1 LSSAQ
6 DVLLYSGVHARPY
19 GSSKDTFYLAIK
31 FCSIMIVEKELKKS
45 TTWFQLDVEHVLQQ
59 LDVSPTQGLSSEEVR
74 RRQSKYGLNAIPK
87 KKQKTPLELFL
98 QQFTQPLVVI
108 LLIATVIT
116 ALLQEWVD
124 SSVIFGVVFVNAVIG
139 FIQESKALKAIEALA
154 KSVASEATVIRDG
167 EKRRIPSVELTIG
180 DVVLLQSG
188 DKVPAD
194 LRLVQVRE
202 LQVDESSLTGESV
215 PVIKQTDALDAD
227 TVLGDRSNM
236 AYSSTLV
243 TYGTGVGV
251 VVAIG
256 RNTEIGKINEMI
268 AEADVLE
275 TPLTQ
280 SIARFSKVLLYVIL
294 SLAALT
300 FVVGLVRGER
310 WVDMFMAAVALAVAA
325 IPEGL
330 PAAVTITLAIGVARM
345 AKRNAIIRKLPAVET
360 LGSASVICSDKTGTL
375 TQNQMTVQ
383 KIYAGSKLYSVT
395 GVGYEPS
402 GQFMHGEQA
411 VSATENQALKETLIC
426 GLLCNDSNLIFVDG
440 QWKIEG
446 DPTEGALIVSAQKA
460 GFTRKTLLS
469 HLPRVD
475 TIPFESAYQYMAT
488 LHARQ
493 EMNDTVVYVKGSVE
507 RLLERAQSALSDTGE
522 LATLDAKRILQQAD
536 TLASQGLR
544 VLAFAYKIFD
554 RSKTT
559 LSHADISDGLIFL
572 GLQAMIDPPRPE
584 AIEAV
589 AACQSAGIRVK
600 MITGDHELTA
610 LAIAQRLGIASPQA
624 TMDSVIN
631 GKTLTTLPE
640 EQLPEVVEKTS
651 VFARV
656 APGDKLRLVKALQKK
671 GYIVAMTGDGVNDA
685 PSLKQ
690 ANIGIAMGIA
700 GTDVAKEAADMILT
714 DDNFAT
720 IEAAVEEGRNVYD
733 NLVKFITW
741 TLPTN
746 FGEGLVILAS
756 VVTGLT
762 LPILP
767 VQLLWI
773 NMTTAILLGL
783 MLAFEPKEP
792 GIMNRPPREP
802 NEPILTTSLVVRI
815 IIVGTLLCVGALL
828 FFELALQNGR
838 TDAEARTIAVNI
850 FVLGELFYLFN
861 CRSLRY
867 SMFKIG
873 LFSNPLIWLG
883 VSGMLAL
890 QVLYTYL
897 PFMNVAFQS
906 APLTLADWGISCV
919 PGLIIY
925 AVIGLLKYW
934 RYGRHAA

>member
-1 LSSAQ
+1 
-6 DVLLYSGVHARPY
+6 
-19 GSSKDTFYLAIK
+19 
-31 FCSIMIVEKELKKS
+31 MIVETELEKS
-45 TTWFQLDVEHVLQQ
+45 TTWFHLDVEHVLRQ

-124 SSVIFGVVFVNAVIG
+124 SSVIFGVVLVNAIIG
-139 FIQESKALKAIEALA
+139 FVQESKALKAIEALA
-154 KSVASEATVIRDG
+154 KSVASEATVIRNG
-167 EKRRIPSVELTIG
+167 EKQRIPSIELTIG

-243 TYGTGVGV
+243 TYGTAVGV

-280 SIARFSKVLLYVIL
+280 SIAQFSKVLLYVIL
-294 SLAALT
+294 GLAALT
-300 FVVGLVRGER
+300 FVVGLLRGEK

-383 KIYAGSKLYSVT
+383 KIYAGDNLYSVT
-395 GVGYEPS
+395 GIGYEPS
-402 GQFMHGEQA
+402 GTFMRGEQTI
-411 VSATENQALKETLIC
+411 SATDNCALQETLIC
-426 GLLCNDSNLIFVDG
+426 GLLCNDSNLVSLDG

-460 GFTRKTLLS
+460 GLARKTLLS
-469 HLPRVD
+469 RLPRID

-488 LHARQ
+488 LHACQ
-493 EMNDTVVYVKGSVE
+493 EMNDTVAYVKGSVE
-507 RLLERAQSALSDTGE
+507 RLLERAQFALSDKGE
-522 LATLDAKRILQQAD
+522 IVALDAARLLQHAD
-536 TLASQGLR
+536 MLASQGLR
-544 VLAFAYKIFD
+544 VLAFAYKRFD
-554 RSKTT
+554 RSKAS
-559 LSHADISDGLIFL
+559 LSHADISGLIFL

-610 LAIAQRLGIASPQA
+610 LAIAKRLGIALPQA
-624 TMDSVIN
+624 TMDSVMN
-631 GKTLTTLPE
+631 GRTLTTLPE
-640 EQLPEVVEKTS
+640 EQLPEVVEKIS

-656 APGDKLRLVKALQKK
+656 APEDKLRLVKALQKK

-700 GTDVAKEAADMILT
+700 GTDVAKETADMILT

-756 VVTGLT
+756 VVAGLT

-792 GIMNRPPREP
+792 GIMNHPPREP

-815 IIVGTLLCVGALL
+815 VIVGALLCVGALL
-828 FFELALQNGR
+828 FFELALQDGR

-850 FVLGELFYLFN
+850 FVMGELLYLFN

-867 SMFKIG
+867 SVFKIG

-883 VSGMLAL
+883 VSGMLVLQAL
-890 QVLYTYL
+890 YMYL
-897 PFMNVAFQS
+897 PFVNVAFQS

>member
-1 LSSAQ
+1 
-6 DVLLYSGVHARPY
+6 
-19 GSSKDTFYLAIK
+19 
-31 FCSIMIVEKELKKS
+31 MIVEKELKKS

-536 TLASQGLR
+536 MLASQGLR

-700 GTDVAKEAADMILT
+700 GTDVAKETADMILT

-756 VVTGLT
+756 VVAGLT

>member
-1 LSSAQ
+1 
-6 DVLLYSGVHARPY
+6 
-19 GSSKDTFYLAIK
+19 
-31 FCSIMIVEKELKKS
+31 MIVEKELKKS

-522 LATLDAKRILQQAD
+522 LATLDARRIFQQAD
-536 TLASQGLR
+536 MLASQGLR

-700 GTDVAKEAADMILT
+700 GTDVAKETADMILT

-756 VVTGLT
+756 VVAGLT

-897 PFMNVAFQS
+897 PFMNVAFHS

>member
-1 LSSAQ
+1 LFSAQ

-268 AEADVLE
+268 AEANVLE

-426 GLLCNDSNLIFVDG
+426 GLLCNGSNLIFVDG

-522 LATLDAKRILQQAD
+522 LATLDAKRIFQQAD
-536 TLASQGLR
+536 MLASQGLR

-700 GTDVAKEAADMILT
+700 GTDVAKETADMILT

-756 VVTGLT
+756 VVAGLT

-906 APLTLADWGISCV
+906 APLTLADWGISSV

>member
-1 LSSAQ
+1 
-6 DVLLYSGVHARPY
+6 
-19 GSSKDTFYLAIK
+19 
-31 FCSIMIVEKELKKS
+31 MIVEKELKKS

-360 LGSASVICSDKTGTL
+360 LGSTSVICSDKTGTL

-700 GTDVAKEAADMILT
+700 GTDVAKEVADMILT

-756 VVTGLT
+756 VVAGLT

-897 PFMNVAFQS
+897 PFMNVAFHS

>member
-1 LSSAQ
+1 M
-6 DVLLYSGVHARPY
+6 V
-19 GSSKDTFYLAIK
+19 
-31 FCSIMIVEKELKKS
+31 VEKDLEQSLA
-45 TTWFQLDVEHVLQQ
+45 WFTLDAEQALEQAS
-59 LDVSPTQGLSSEEVR
+59 VSLSQGLSSEEVR
-74 RRQSKYGLNAIPK
+74 QRQAKYGLNIIPK

-108 LLIATVIT
+108 LLVATVIT
-116 ALLQEWVD
+116 MFLQEWVD
-124 SSVIFGVVFVNAVIG
+124 AAVIFGVVFVNAVIG

-154 KSVASEATVIRDG
+154 KAVASEATVIRNG
-167 EKRRIPSVELTIG
+167 EKQRIPSSELTIG

-194 LRLVQVRE
+194 LRLVQTRE
-202 LQVDESSLTGESV
+202 LQIDESALTGESV
-215 PVIKQTDALDAD
+215 PVIKQVAALDSD
-227 TVLGDRSNM
+227 TVLADRTNM

-243 TYGTGVGV
+243 TYGTGIGI

-256 RNTEIGKINEMI
+256 STTEIGKINQMI

-280 SIARFSKVLLYVIL
+280 SIAKFSKVLLYAIL
-294 SLAALT
+294 GLAAIT
-300 FVVGLVRGER
+300 FVVGLLRGEK

-383 KIYAGSKLYSVT
+383 KVYAGGVLYDVT
-395 GVGYEPS
+395 GVGYDS
-402 GQFMHGEQA
+402 RGEFLQGERT
-411 VSATENQALKETLIC
+411 VSISSNLALKETLTC
-426 GLLCNDSNLIFVDG
+426 GLLCNDSNIITVDG
-440 QWKIEG
+440 QNKVEG
-446 DPTEGALIVSAQKA
+446 DPTEGALVVSAQKA
-460 GFTRKTLLS
+460 GLSRKTLLQS
-469 HLPRVD
+469 LPRID

-488 LHARQ
+488 LHQCVDKDKSIA
-493 EMNDTVVYVKGSVE
+493 YVKGSVE
-507 RLLERAQSALSDTGE
+507 RLLERACAMLSERGE
-522 LATLDAKRILQQAD
+522 ITTLDKHQVLLQSNAI
-536 TLASQGLR
+536 ASEGLR

-554 RSKTT
+554 GSKTS
-559 LSHADISDGLIFL
+559 LSHDDISEGLVFL

-584 AIEAV
+584 AIDAV
-589 AACQSAGIRVK
+589 ATCQSAGVQVK

-610 LAIAQRLGIASPQA
+610 LAIAKRLGIAPKDA
-624 TMDSVIN
+624 TGDAVVN
-631 GKTLTTLPE
+631 GKSLTALPE
-640 EQLPEVVEKTS
+640 ERLPELVKRAS

-656 APGDKLRLVKALQKK
+656 APEDKLRLVKALQQN
-671 GYIVAMTGDGVNDA
+671 GAVVAMTGDGVNDA
-685 PSLKQ
+685 PSLRQ
-690 ANIGIAMGIA
+690 ANIGIAMGIT
-700 GTDVAKEAADMILT
+700 GTDVAKETADMILT

-756 VVTGLT
+756 VVAGLT

-792 GIMNRPPREP
+792 GIMNRPPREA

-815 IIVGTLLCVGALL
+815 IIVGVLLCAGALL
-828 FFELALQNGR
+828 FFELALQSGR

-850 FVLGELFYLFN
+850 FVLGELLYLFN

-873 LFSNPLIWLG
+873 LFSNPLIWAG
-883 VSGMLAL
+883 VAGMLLL
-890 QVLYTYL
+890 QLLYTYV
-897 PFMNVAFQS
+897 PFMNTAFQS
-906 APLTLADWGISCV
+906 APLTLEDWGISLV
-919 PGLIIY
+919 PGLVIY
-925 AVIGLLKYW
+925 IVIGLLKYW
-934 RYGRHAA
+934 RYGRHAK

>member
-1 LSSAQ
+1 
-6 DVLLYSGVHARPY
+6 
-19 GSSKDTFYLAIK
+19 
-31 FCSIMIVEKELKKS
+31 MIVEKELKKS

-268 AEADVLE
+268 AEANVLE

-507 RLLERAQSALSDTGE
+507 RLLARAQSALSDTGE

-536 TLASQGLR
+536 MLASQGLR

-700 GTDVAKEAADMILT
+700 GTDVAKETADMILT

-756 VVTGLT
+756 VVAGLT

>member
-167 EKRRIPSVELTIG
+167 EKRRIPSAELTIG

-756 VVTGLT
+756 VVAGLT

>member
-1 LSSAQ
+1 
-6 DVLLYSGVHARPY
+6 
-19 GSSKDTFYLAIK
+19 
-31 FCSIMIVEKELKKS
+31 MIVETELEKS
-45 TTWFQLDVEHVLQQ
+45 TTWFHIDVEHVLRQ

-124 SSVIFGVVFVNAVIG
+124 SSVIFGVVLVNAIIG
-139 FIQESKALKAIEALA
+139 FVQESKALKAIEALA
-154 KSVASEATVIRDG
+154 KSVASEATVIRNG
-167 EKRRIPSVELTIG
+167 EKQRIPSIELTIG

-243 TYGTGVGV
+243 TYGTAVGV

-280 SIARFSKVLLYVIL
+280 SIAQFSKVLLYVIL
-294 SLAALT
+294 GLAALT
-300 FVVGLVRGER
+300 FVVGLLRGEK

-383 KIYAGSKLYSVT
+383 KIYAGDNLYSVT
-395 GVGYEPS
+395 GIGYEPS
-402 GQFMHGEQA
+402 GTFMRGEQTI
-411 VSATENQALKETLIC
+411 SATDNCALQETLIC
-426 GLLCNDSNLIFVDG
+426 GLLCNDSNLFSLDG

-460 GFTRKTLLS
+460 GLARKTLLS
-469 HLPRVD
+469 RLPRID

-488 LHARQ
+488 LHACQ
-493 EMNDTVVYVKGSVE
+493 EMNDTVAYVKGSVE
-507 RLLERAQSALSDTGE
+507 RLLERAQFALSDKGE
-522 LATLDAKRILQQAD
+522 IVALDAARLLQHAD
-536 TLASQGLR
+536 MLASQGLR
-544 VLAFAYKIFD
+544 VLAFAYKRFD
-554 RSKTT
+554 RSKAS
-559 LSHADISDGLIFL
+559 LSHADISGLIFL

-610 LAIAQRLGIASPQA
+610 LAIAKRLGIALPQA
-624 TMDSVIN
+624 TMDSVMN
-631 GKTLTTLPE
+631 GRTLTTLPE
-640 EQLPEVVEKTS
+640 EQLPEVVEKIS

-656 APGDKLRLVKALQKK
+656 APEDKLRLVKALQKK

-700 GTDVAKEAADMILT
+700 GTDVAKETADMILT

-756 VVTGLT
+756 VVAGLT

-792 GIMNRPPREP
+792 GIMNHPPREP

-815 IIVGTLLCVGALL
+815 VIVGALLCVGALL
-828 FFELALQNGR
+828 FFELALQDGR

-850 FVLGELFYLFN
+850 FVMGELLYLFN

-867 SMFKIG
+867 SVFKIG

-883 VSGMLAL
+883 VSGMLVLQAL
-890 QVLYTYL
+890 YMYL

>member
-1 LSSAQ
+1 MT
-6 DVLLYSGVHARPY
+6 V
-19 GSSKDTFYLAIK
+19 
-31 FCSIMIVEKELKKS
+31 VEKELEKS
-45 TTWFQLDVEHVLQQ
+45 TTWFHLDVEHVLRQ
-59 LDVSPTQGLSSEEVR
+59 LDVSPTQGLSSEEVQ
-74 RRQSKYGLNAIPK
+74 RRQLKYGLNAIPK

-275 TPLTQ
+275 TPLTL
-280 SIARFSKVLLYVIL
+280 SIAQFSKVLLYVIL
-294 SLAALT
+294 GLAALT
-300 FVVGLVRGER
+300 FVVGLLRGEK

-360 LGSASVICSDKTGTL
+360 LGSTSVICSDKTGTL

-402 GQFMHGEQA
+402 GQFMHSEQV

-426 GLLCNDSNLIFVDG
+426 GLLCNDSNLVFIDG

-460 GFTRKTLLS
+460 GFARKTLLS

-522 LATLDAKRILQQAD
+522 TVTLDAKRILQHAD

-544 VLAFAYKIFD
+544 VLAFAYKIFE

-559 LSHADISDGLIFL
+559 LSHDDISEGLIFL

-610 LAIAQRLGIASPQA
+610 LAIAQRLGIVSPQA

-640 EQLPEVVEKTS
+640 EQLPEVVEKIS

-656 APGDKLRLVKALQKK
+656 APEDKLRLVKALQKK

-700 GTDVAKEAADMILT
+700 GTDVAKETADMILT

-756 VVTGLT
+756 VVAGLT

-815 IIVGTLLCVGALL
+815 IIVGALLCAGALL

-883 VSGMLAL
+883 VFGMLAL

-906 APLTLADWGISCV
+906 APLTLADWGISSV

-934 RYGRHAA
+934 RYGRHAT

>member
-1 LSSAQ
+1 LFSAQ

-411 VSATENQALKETLIC
+411 ISATENQALKETLIC

-700 GTDVAKEAADMILT
+700 GTDVAKETADMILT

-756 VVTGLT
+756 VVAGLT

>member
-268 AEADVLE
+268 AEANVLE

-700 GTDVAKEAADMILT
+700 GTDVAKETADMILT

-756 VVTGLT
+756 VVAGLT

>member
-1 LSSAQ
+1 
-6 DVLLYSGVHARPY
+6 
-19 GSSKDTFYLAIK
+19 
-31 FCSIMIVEKELKKS
+31 MIVETELEKS
-45 TTWFQLDVEHVLQQ
+45 TTWFHLDVEHVLRQ

-124 SSVIFGVVFVNAVIG
+124 SSVIFGVVLVNAIIG
-139 FIQESKALKAIEALA
+139 FVQESKALKAIEALA
-154 KSVASEATVIRDG
+154 KSVASEATVIRNG
-167 EKRRIPSVELTIG
+167 EKQRIPSIELTIG

-243 TYGTGVGV
+243 TYGTAVGV

-280 SIARFSKVLLYVIL
+280 SIAQFSKVLLYVIL
-294 SLAALT
+294 GLAALT
-300 FVVGLVRGER
+300 FVVGLLRGEK

-383 KIYAGSKLYSVT
+383 KIYAGDNLYSVT
-395 GVGYEPS
+395 GIGYEPS
-402 GQFMHGEQA
+402 GTFMRGEQTI
-411 VSATENQALKETLIC
+411 SATDNCALQETLIC
-426 GLLCNDSNLIFVDG
+426 GLLCNDSNLFSLDG

-460 GFTRKTLLS
+460 GLARKTLLS
-469 HLPRVD
+469 RLPRID

-488 LHARQ
+488 LHACQ
-493 EMNDTVVYVKGSVE
+493 EMNDTVAYVKGSVE
-507 RLLERAQSALSDTGE
+507 RLLERAQFALSDKGE
-522 LATLDAKRILQQAD
+522 IVALDAARLLQHAD
-536 TLASQGLR
+536 MLASQGLR
-544 VLAFAYKIFD
+544 VLAFAYKRFD
-554 RSKTT
+554 RSKAS
-559 LSHADISDGLIFL
+559 LSHADISGLIFL

-610 LAIAQRLGIASPQA
+610 LAIAKRLGIALPQA
-624 TMDSVIN
+624 TMDSVMN
-631 GKTLTTLPE
+631 GRTLTTLPE
-640 EQLPEVVEKTS
+640 EQLPEVVEKIS

-656 APGDKLRLVKALQKK
+656 APEDKLRLVKALQKK

-700 GTDVAKEAADMILT
+700 GTDVAKETADMILT

-756 VVTGLT
+756 VVAGLT

-792 GIMNRPPREP
+792 GIMNHPPREP

-815 IIVGTLLCVGALL
+815 VIVGALLCVGALL
-828 FFELALQNGR
+828 FFELALQDGR

-850 FVLGELFYLFN
+850 FVMGELLYLFN

-883 VSGMLAL
+883 VSGMLVLQAL
-890 QVLYTYL
+890 YMYL

>member
-1 LSSAQ
+1 LFSAQ

-700 GTDVAKEAADMILT
+700 GTDVAKETADMILT

-756 VVTGLT
+756 VVAGLT

>member
-1 LSSAQ
+1 
-6 DVLLYSGVHARPY
+6 
-19 GSSKDTFYLAIK
+19 
-31 FCSIMIVEKELKKS
+31 MIVETELEKS
-45 TTWFQLDVEHVLQQ
+45 TTWFHLDVEHVLRQ

-124 SSVIFGVVFVNAVIG
+124 SSVIFGVVLVNAIIG
-139 FIQESKALKAIEALA
+139 FVQESKALKAIEALA
-154 KSVASEATVIRDG
+154 KSVASEATVIRNG
-167 EKRRIPSVELTIG
+167 EKQRIPSIELTIG

-243 TYGTGVGV
+243 TYGTAVGV

-280 SIARFSKVLLYVIL
+280 SIAQFSKVLLYVIL
-294 SLAALT
+294 GLAALT
-300 FVVGLVRGER
+300 FVVGLLRGEK

-383 KIYAGSKLYSVT
+383 KIYAGDNLYSVT
-395 GVGYEPS
+395 GIGYEPS
-402 GQFMHGEQA
+402 GTFMRGEQTI
-411 VSATENQALKETLIC
+411 SATDNCALQETLIC
-426 GLLCNDSNLIFVDG
+426 GLLCNDSNLVSLDG

-460 GFTRKTLLS
+460 GLARKTLLS
-469 HLPRVD
+469 RLPRID

-488 LHARQ
+488 LHACQ
-493 EMNDTVVYVKGSVE
+493 EMNDTVAYVKGSVE
-507 RLLERAQSALSDTGE
+507 RLLERAQFALSDKGE
-522 LATLDAKRILQQAD
+522 IVALDAARLLQHAD
-536 TLASQGLR
+536 MLASQGLR
-544 VLAFAYKIFD
+544 VLAFAYKRFD
-554 RSKTT
+554 RSKAS
-559 LSHADISDGLIFL
+559 LSHADISGLIFL

-610 LAIAQRLGIASPQA
+610 LAIAKRLGIALPQA
-624 TMDSVIN
+624 TMDSVMN
-631 GKTLTTLPE
+631 GRTLTTLPE
-640 EQLPEVVEKTS
+640 EQLPEVVEKIS

-656 APGDKLRLVKALQKK
+656 APEDKLRLVKALQKK

-700 GTDVAKEAADMILT
+700 GTDVAKETADMILT

-756 VVTGLT
+756 VVAGLT

-792 GIMNRPPREP
+792 GIMNHPPREP

-815 IIVGTLLCVGALL
+815 VIVGALLCVGALL
-828 FFELALQNGR
+828 FFELALQDGR

-850 FVLGELFYLFN
+850 FVMGELLYLFN

-883 VSGMLAL
+883 VSGMLVLQAL
-890 QVLYTYL
+890 YMYL

>member
-1 LSSAQ
+1 M
-6 DVLLYSGVHARPY
+6 V
-19 GSSKDTFYLAIK
+19 
-31 FCSIMIVEKELKKS
+31 VEKDLERSLA
-45 TTWFQLDVEHVLQQ
+45 WFTLDAEQALEQAS
-59 LDVSPTQGLSSEEVR
+59 VSLSQGLSSEEVR
-74 RRQSKYGLNAIPK
+74 QRQAKYGLNIIPK

-108 LLIATVIT
+108 LLVATVIT
-116 ALLQEWVD
+116 MLLQEWVD
-124 SSVIFGVVFVNAVIG
+124 ATVIFGVVFVNAVIG

-154 KSVASEATVIRDG
+154 KAVASEATVIRNG
-167 EKRRIPSVELTIG
+167 EKQRIPSSELTIG

-194 LRLVQVRE
+194 LRLVQTRE
-202 LQVDESSLTGESV
+202 LQIDESALTGESV
-215 PVIKQTDALDAD
+215 PVVKQVAALDSD
-227 TVLGDRSNM
+227 TVLADRTNM

-243 TYGTGVGV
+243 TYGTGTGI

-256 RNTEIGKINEMI
+256 SATEIGKINQMI

-280 SIARFSKVLLYVIL
+280 SIAKFSKVLLYVIL
-294 SLAALT
+294 GLAAIT
-300 FVVGLVRGER
+300 FVVGLLRGEK
-310 WVDMFMAAVALAVAA
+310 WVDMFMAAVALAVGA

-383 KIYAGSKLYSVT
+383 KVYAGGVLYNVT
-395 GVGYEPS
+395 GVGYDS
-402 GQFMHGEQA
+402 KGEFLQGERT
-411 VSATENQALKETLIC
+411 VSISSNLALQETLTC
-426 GLLCNDSNLIFVDG
+426 GLLCNDSNIVTVDG
-440 QWKIEG
+440 QHKVEG
-446 DPTEGALIVSAQKA
+446 DPTEGALVVSAQKA
-460 GFTRKTLLS
+460 GLSRKTLLQS
-469 HLPRVD
+469 LPRID

-488 LHARQ
+488 LHQRK
-493 EMNDTVVYVKGSVE
+493 DTEQSIAYVKGSLE
-507 RLLERAQSALSDTGE
+507 RLLESASGMLSERGEIIVLDKAQVLSQSE
-522 LATLDAKRILQQAD
+522 AIAAE
-536 TLASQGLR
+536 GLR
-544 VLAFAYKIFD
+544 VLAFAYKTFD
-554 RSKTT
+554 RSKTS
-559 LSHADISDGLIFL
+559 LSHDDISEGLVFL

-584 AIEAV
+584 AIDAV
-589 AACQSAGIRVK
+589 ATCQSAGVQVK

-610 LAIAQRLGIASPQA
+610 LAIAKRLGIAPKDA
-624 TMDSVIN
+624 TDDAVVN
-631 GKTLTTLPE
+631 GKSLSALAEERLPE
-640 EQLPEVVEKTS
+640 LVKRVS

-656 APGDKLRLVKALQKK
+656 APEDKLRLVKALQQN
-671 GYIVAMTGDGVNDA
+671 GAVVAMTGDGVNDA
-685 PSLKQ
+685 PSLRQ
-690 ANIGIAMGIA
+690 ANIGIAMGIT
-700 GTDVAKEAADMILT
+700 GTDVAKETADMILT

-756 VVTGLT
+756 VVAGLT

-792 GIMNRPPREP
+792 GIMNRPPREA

-815 IIVGTLLCVGALL
+815 IIVGVLLCAGALF
-828 FFELALQNGR
+828 FFELALQSGR
-838 TDAEARTIAVNI
+838 TDAEARTIAVNV
-850 FVLGELFYLFN
+850 FVLGELLYLFN

-873 LFSNPLIWLG
+873 LFSNPLIWAG
-883 VSGMLAL
+883 VAGMLLL
-890 QVLYTYL
+890 QLLYTYV
-897 PFMNVAFQS
+897 PFMNTAFQS
-906 APLTLADWGISCV
+906 APLTLEDWGISLV
-919 PGLIIY
+919 PGLVIY
-925 AVIGLLKYW
+925 IVIGLLKYW
-934 RYGRHAA
+934 RYGRHAK

>member
-1 LSSAQ
+1 
-6 DVLLYSGVHARPY
+6 
-19 GSSKDTFYLAIK
+19 
-31 FCSIMIVEKELKKS
+31 MIVEKELEKS
-45 TTWFQLDVEHVLQQ
+45 TTWFHLDVEHVLRQ
-59 LDVSPTQGLSSEEVR
+59 LDVSPTQGLSSEEVQ

-124 SSVIFGVVFVNAVIG
+124 SAVIFGVVFVNAVIG

-215 PVIKQTDALDAD
+215 PVIKQTDALAAD

-300 FVVGLVRGER
+300 FVVGLVRGEK
-310 WVDMFMAAVALAVAA
+310 WVDMFMAAVALAVGA

-402 GQFMHGEQA
+402 GQFMHSEQA

-426 GLLCNDSNLIFVDG
+426 GLLCNDSNLVSVDG

-460 GFTRKTLLS
+460 GFARKTLLS

-522 LATLDAKRILQQAD
+522 LATLDAERILQQAD

-624 TMDSVIN
+624 NMDSVIN

-640 EQLPEVVEKTS
+640 EQLPEVVEKIS

-656 APGDKLRLVKALQKK
+656 APEDKLRLVKALQKK
-671 GYIVAMTGDGVNDA
+671 GYIAAMTGDGVNDA

-700 GTDVAKEAADMILT
+700 GTDVAKETADMILT

-756 VVTGLT
+756 VIAGLT

-815 IIVGTLLCVGALL
+815 IIVGALLCAGALL

-838 TDAEARTIAVNI
+838 SDAEARTIAVNI

-906 APLTLADWGISCV
+906 APLTLADWGISSV

>member
-1 LSSAQ
+1 
-6 DVLLYSGVHARPY
+6 
-19 GSSKDTFYLAIK
+19 
-31 FCSIMIVEKELKKS
+31 MIVETELEKS
-45 TTWFQLDVEHVLQQ
+45 TTWFHLDVEHVLRQ

-124 SSVIFGVVFVNAVIG
+124 SSVIFGVVLVNAIIG
-139 FIQESKALKAIEALA
+139 FVQESKALKAIEALA
-154 KSVASEATVIRDG
+154 KSVASEATVIRNG
-167 EKRRIPSVELTIG
+167 EKQRIPSIELTIG

-243 TYGTGVGV
+243 TYGTAVGV

-280 SIARFSKVLLYVIL
+280 SIAQFSKVLLYVIL
-294 SLAALT
+294 GLAALT
-300 FVVGLVRGER
+300 FVVGLLRGEK

-383 KIYAGSKLYSVT
+383 KIYAGDNLYSVT
-395 GVGYEPS
+395 GIGYEPS
-402 GQFMHGEQA
+402 GTFMRGEQTI
-411 VSATENQALKETLIC
+411 SATDNCALQETLIC
-426 GLLCNDSNLIFVDG
+426 GLLCNDSNLFSLDG

-460 GFTRKTLLS
+460 GLARKTLLS
-469 HLPRVD
+469 RLPRID

-488 LHARQ
+488 LHACQ
-493 EMNDTVVYVKGSVE
+493 EMNDTVAYVKGSVE
-507 RLLERAQSALSDTGE
+507 RLLERAQFALSDKGE
-522 LATLDAKRILQQAD
+522 IVALDAARLLQHAD
-536 TLASQGLR
+536 MLASQGLR
-544 VLAFAYKIFD
+544 VLAFAYKRFD
-554 RSKTT
+554 RSKAS
-559 LSHADISDGLIFL
+559 LSHADISGLIFL

-610 LAIAQRLGIASPQA
+610 LAIAKRLGIALPQA
-624 TMDSVIN
+624 TMDSVMN
-631 GKTLTTLPE
+631 GRTLTTLPE
-640 EQLPEVVEKTS
+640 EQLPEVVEKIS

-656 APGDKLRLVKALQKK
+656 APEDKLRLVKALQKK

-700 GTDVAKEAADMILT
+700 GTDVAKETADMILT

-756 VVTGLT
+756 VVAGLT

-792 GIMNRPPREP
+792 GIMNHPPREP

-815 IIVGTLLCVGALL
+815 VIVGALLCVGALL
-828 FFELALQNGR
+828 FFELALQDGR

-850 FVLGELFYLFN
+850 FVMGELLYLFN

-867 SMFKIG
+867 SVFKIG

-883 VSGMLAL
+883 VSGMLVLQAL
-890 QVLYTYL
+890 YMYL

>member
-1 LSSAQ
+1 
-6 DVLLYSGVHARPY
+6 
-19 GSSKDTFYLAIK
+19 
-31 FCSIMIVEKELKKS
+31 MIVEKELKKS

-488 LHARQ
+488 LHVRQ

-700 GTDVAKEAADMILT
+700 GTDVAKETADMILT

-756 VVTGLT
+756 VVAGLT

>member
-589 AACQSAGIRVK
+589 AACQSAGICVK

-756 VVTGLT
+756 VVAGLT

>member
-1 LSSAQ
+1 
-6 DVLLYSGVHARPY
+6 
-19 GSSKDTFYLAIK
+19 
-31 FCSIMIVEKELKKS
+31 MIVEKELKKS

-756 VVTGLT
+756 VVAGLT

>member
-1 LSSAQ
+1 
-6 DVLLYSGVHARPY
+6 
-19 GSSKDTFYLAIK
+19 
-31 FCSIMIVEKELKKS
+31 MIVEKELKKS

-268 AEADVLE
+268 AEANVLE

-700 GTDVAKEAADMILT
+700 GTDVAKETADMILT

-756 VVTGLT
+756 VVAGLT

>member
-1 LSSAQ
+1 
-6 DVLLYSGVHARPY
+6 
-19 GSSKDTFYLAIK
+19 
-31 FCSIMIVEKELKKS
+31 MIVEKELKKS
-45 TTWFQLDVEHVLQQ
+45 TSWFQLDVEHVLQQ

-536 TLASQGLR
+536 MLASQGLR

-700 GTDVAKEAADMILT
+700 GTDVAKETADMILT

-756 VVTGLT
+756 VVAGLT

>member
-1 LSSAQ
+1 LFSAQ

-395 GVGYEPS
+395 GVGYESS

-756 VVTGLT
+756 VVAGLT

-897 PFMNVAFQS
+897 PFMNVAFHS

>member
-1 LSSAQ
+1 
-6 DVLLYSGVHARPY
+6 
-19 GSSKDTFYLAIK
+19 
-31 FCSIMIVEKELKKS
+31 MIVEKELEKS
-45 TTWFQLDVEHVLQQ
+45 TTWFHLDVEHVLRQ
-59 LDVSPTQGLSSEEVR
+59 LDVSPTQGLSSEEVQ

-124 SSVIFGVVFVNAVIG
+124 SAVIFGVVFVNAVIG

-215 PVIKQTDALDAD
+215 PVIKQTDALAAD

-294 SLAALT
+294 GLAALT
-300 FVVGLVRGER
+300 FVVGLVRGEK
-310 WVDMFMAAVALAVAA
+310 WVDMFMAAVALAVGA

-426 GLLCNDSNLIFVDG
+426 GLLCNDSNLVSVDG

-460 GFTRKTLLS
+460 GFARKTLLS
-469 HLPRVD
+469 HLPRID

-522 LATLDAKRILQQAD
+522 TVTLDAERILQQAD

-559 LSHADISDGLIFL
+559 LSHDDISEGLIFL

-610 LAIAQRLGIASPQA
+610 LAIAQRLGIAPPQA

-631 GKTLTTLPE
+631 GKTLATLPE
-640 EQLPEVVEKTS
+640 EQLPEVVEKIS

-656 APGDKLRLVKALQKK
+656 APEDKLRLVKALQKK
-671 GYIVAMTGDGVNDA
+671 GYIAAMTGDGVNDA

-700 GTDVAKEAADMILT
+700 GTDVAKETADMILT

-756 VVTGLT
+756 VVAGLT

-815 IIVGTLLCVGALL
+815 IIVGALLCAGALL

-838 TDAEARTIAVNI
+838 SDAEARTIAVNI

-883 VSGMLAL
+883 VSGMLVL
-890 QVLYTYL
+890 QALYTYL

-906 APLTLADWGISCV
+906 APLTLADWGISSV

>member
-1 LSSAQ
+1 LFSAQ

-360 LGSASVICSDKTGTL
+360 LGSTSVICSDKTGTL

-700 GTDVAKEAADMILT
+700 GTDVAKETADMILT

-756 VVTGLT
+756 VVAGLT

-897 PFMNVAFQS
+897 PFMNVAFHS

>member
-1 LSSAQ
+1 M
-6 DVLLYSGVHARPY
+6 V
-19 GSSKDTFYLAIK
+19 
-31 FCSIMIVEKELKKS
+31 VEKDLERSLA
-45 TTWFQLDVEHVLQQ
+45 WFALDAEQALEQAS
-59 LDVSPTQGLSSEEVR
+59 VSLSQGLSSEEVR
-74 RRQSKYGLNAIPK
+74 QRQAKYGLNIIPK

-108 LLIATVIT
+108 LLVATVIT
-116 ALLQEWVD
+116 MLLQEWVD
-124 SSVIFGVVFVNAVIG
+124 AAVIFGVVFVNAIIG

-154 KSVASEATVIRDG
+154 KAVASEATVIRNG
-167 EKRRIPSVELTIG
+167 EKQRIPSSELTIG

-194 LRLVQVRE
+194 LRLVQTRE
-202 LQVDESSLTGESV
+202 LQIDESALTGESV
-215 PVIKQTDALDAD
+215 PVIKQVAVLDSD
-227 TVLGDRSNM
+227 TVLADRTNM

-243 TYGTGVGV
+243 TYGTGTGI

-256 RNTEIGKINEMI
+256 SNTEIGKINQMI

-280 SIARFSKVLLYVIL
+280 SIAKFSKVLLYVIL
-294 SLAALT
+294 GLAALT
-300 FVVGLVRGER
+300 FAVGLLRGEK
-310 WVDMFMAAVALAVAA
+310 WVEMFMAAVALAVGA

-383 KIYAGSKLYSVT
+383 KVYAGGMLYDVT
-395 GVGYEPS
+395 GVGYDPK
-402 GQFMHGEQA
+402 GEFLQGERT
-411 VSATENQALKETLIC
+411 VSLSSNLALQETLTC
-426 GLLCNDSNLIFVDG
+426 GLLCNDSNIITLDG
-440 QWKIEG
+440 QNKVEG
-446 DPTEGALIVSAQKA
+446 DPTEGALVVSAQKA
-460 GFTRKTLLS
+460 GLSRKTLLQS
-469 HLPRVD
+469 LPRID
-475 TIPFESAYQYMAT
+475 TIPFESAHQYMAT
-488 LHARQ
+488 LHRCADK
-493 EMNDTVVYVKGSVE
+493 EKSIAYVKGSVE
-507 RLLERAQSALSDTGE
+507 RLLERASAMLSERGEIISLDKHQVLLQSNA
-522 LATLDAKRILQQAD
+522 I
-536 TLASQGLR
+536 ASEGLR

-554 RSKTT
+554 GSKTS
-559 LSHADISDGLIFL
+559 LSHDDISDDLVFL

-584 AIEAV
+584 AIDAV
-589 AACQSAGIRVK
+589 ATCQSAGIQVK

-610 LAIAQRLGIASPQA
+610 LAIAKRLGIAQQDA
-624 TMDSVIN
+624 TGDAVVN
-631 GKTLTTLPE
+631 GKSLVALPE
-640 EQLPEVVEKTS
+640 ERLPEVVKRVS

-656 APGDKLRLVKALQKK
+656 APEDKLRLVKALQQN
-671 GYIVAMTGDGVNDA
+671 GTVVAMTGDGVNDA
-685 PSLKQ
+685 PSLRQ
-690 ANIGIAMGIA
+690 ANIGIAMGIT
-700 GTDVAKEAADMILT
+700 GTDVAKETADMILT

-756 VVTGLT
+756 VVAGLT

-792 GIMNRPPREP
+792 GIMNRPPRDA

-815 IIVGTLLCVGALL
+815 IIVGTLLCAGALL
-828 FFELALQNGR
+828 FFELTLQAGR

-850 FVLGELFYLFN
+850 FVLGELLYLFN

-873 LFSNPLIWLG
+873 LFSNPLIWVG
-883 VSGMLAL
+883 VAGMLLL
-890 QVLYTYL
+890 QLLYTYV
-897 PFMNVAFQS
+897 PFMNSAFQS
-906 APLTLADWGISCV
+906 APLTLEDWAISLV
-919 PGLIIY
+919 PGFVIY
-925 AVIGLLKYW
+925 VVIGFLKYW
-934 RYGRHAA
+934 RYGRHAK

>member
-1 LSSAQ
+1 
-6 DVLLYSGVHARPY
+6 
-19 GSSKDTFYLAIK
+19 
-31 FCSIMIVEKELKKS
+31 MIVEKELKKS

-700 GTDVAKEAADMILT
+700 GTDVAKETADMILT

-756 VVTGLT
+756 VVAGLT